1 MCFCCDAYAFFLAV
15 FLCRLRPGYIIQAIV
30 YDNRVTNFNSIE
42 HFFCFCVRCIHTSV
56 GSVRQIDVTAVLG
69 TPARIVDSD
78 VAVKRKPEHDMAR
91 IELEITVTF
100 LRIHRP
106 DTACRS
112 VIARRMIARC
122 DRCFRHQN
130 AVLVAPHFLLG
141 NAHLDVCISDIICRA
156 VIGRIEVN
164 RVEISLCFV
173 LDRLQKCL
181 RRLLLVDAPAVI
193 AARIQVMV
201 APRLVLKVC
210 ANPKVSVSY
219 AIWRTKAAASSC
231 EIV

>member
-1 MCFCCDAYAFFLAV
+1 M
-15 FLCRLRPGYIIQAIV
+15 
-30 YDNRVTNFNSIE
+30 
-42 HFFCFCVRCIHTSV
+42 
-56 GSVRQIDVTAVLG
+56 GSVRQIDVPAVLG

-100 LRIHRP
+100 FRIHRP

-112 VIARRMIARC
+112 VIAGPMIARC

-130 AVLVAPHFLLG
+130 AILVAPHFLLG
-141 NAHLDVCISDIICRA
+141 NAHLDVCISDIIGRA

-193 AARIQVMV
+193 AARIQVNGRAKTRFEGMRQPEGV
-201 APRLVLKVC
+201 RLIRHMAHKRCRFVLRNRVGSILPLYEP
-210 ANPKVSVSY
+210 AL
-219 AIWRTKAAASSC
+219 
-231 EIV
+231 